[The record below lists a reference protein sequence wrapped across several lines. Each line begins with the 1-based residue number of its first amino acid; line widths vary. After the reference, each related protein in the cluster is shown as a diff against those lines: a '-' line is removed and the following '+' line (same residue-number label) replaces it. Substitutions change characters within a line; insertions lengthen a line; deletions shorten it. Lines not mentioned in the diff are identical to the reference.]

1 MPPLKSPHKRQGTP
15 SLGSQR
21 RWAWGR
27 VPSSPSP
34 LPSQGSPDTTFSCH
48 PLFSVN
54 SCLAILLAP
63 LPISF
68 LSLSLS
74 LHPPWVYSSCPIYRL
89 VTPKPLSWVHTC
101 TSNCLPNI
109 SSWMP
114 LGQLQHNLFLTDNHL
129 TQETSGPFSPSSCS
143 FLSRPITSPLCAC
156 HTLPSSK
163 PQSE

>member
-1 MPPLKSPHKRQGTP
+1 MSPLKSPPKRQGTP

-21 RWAWGR
+21 KWAWGR
-27 VPSSPSP
+27 VPSSPSS
-34 LPSQGSPDTTFSCH
+34 LPSQGSPYTTLSWSP
-48 PLFSVN
+48 PLLCQLLLFTN
-54 SCLAILLAP
+54 SST

-68 LSLSLS
+68 FFFSS

-114 LGQLQHNLFLTDNHL
+114 LGQLKCNLFLTDNHH

-143 FLSRPITSPLCAC
+143 FLSRPITSPPVCLSR
-156 HTLPSSK
+156 PSIL
-163 PQSE
+163 